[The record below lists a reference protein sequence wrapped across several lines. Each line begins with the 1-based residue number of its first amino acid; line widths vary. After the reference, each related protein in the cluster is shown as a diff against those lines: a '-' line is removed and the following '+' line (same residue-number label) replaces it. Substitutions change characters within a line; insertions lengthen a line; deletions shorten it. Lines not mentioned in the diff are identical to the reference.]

1 MKNIRDF
8 EKATRPVRVIQF
20 GEGGF
25 LRGFA
30 DWMLQKMN
38 DQGLFNGSVAVVQ
51 PIEKGMCDLL
61 SSQNCLYTHIIRGAE
76 GLEKTVIDVID
87 HCVKPYEDFDA
98 YLALAE
104 NPDAR
109 FIVSNTTESGIE
121 FRADDKIT
129 DAPPKSFPAKLTLLL
144 KRRFD
149 LGLGGFIFLP
159 CELIDRNGDNLKKA
173 VLQYAELW
181 KLGDA
186 FVAWIEQ
193 ENVFCNTLVDRIN
206 TGYPKGETLDLG
218 YEDDMVNTSEYFH
231 LWVIET
237 EYDLERELPFSKAG
251 LNVIVTK
258 DALERYRTRKVR
270 ILNGAHTSMVPYALL
285 SGLDTVKSCMDD
297 EKMSSFLRA
306 CLFEEIIPSMD
317 MARQEL
323 LEYAESVLVRFS
335 NPYIKHYLAAISLN
349 SVSKFRVRVLPSIL
363 QYREKFGKSP
373 NHLLFSFA
381 KLIEFYKLG
390 TPDDAAE
397 IMEYMKKATIAEI
410 LANKEYWG
418 LDLSDLTE
426 EVASYAD
433 PSIR

>member
-1 MKNIRDF
+1 MKNIKDF
-8 EKATRPVRVIQF
+8 QKPVRQVRVIQF

-25 LRGFA
+25 LRGFV

-38 DQGLFNGSVAVVQ
+38 EQGIFDGSVAVVQ

-61 SSQNCLYTHIIRGAE
+61 ASQNNLYTHIIRGAE
-76 GLEKTVIDVID
+76 GMEKTVVDVIS

-109 FIVSNTTESGIE
+109 FIVSNTTESGIA
-121 FRADDKIT
+121 FRAEDKIT
-129 DAPPKSFPAKLTLLL
+129 DAPFISFPAKLTLLL
-144 KRRFD
+144 KRRFEK
-149 LGLGGFIFLP
+149 GLGGFILLP
-159 CELIDRNGDNLKKA
+159 CELIDRNGDNLKKT
-173 VLQYAELW
+173 VLQYVDLWNMGEEFAE
-181 KLGDA
+181 
-186 FVAWIEQ
+186 WIKT

-206 TGYPKGETLDLG
+206 TGYPKDEELDLG
-218 YEDDMVNTSEYFH
+218 YEDQMVNTSEFFH

-237 EYDLERELPFSKAG
+237 EYDLEKKLPFSKAG

-297 EKMSSFLRA
+297 EKMSAYLRA

-317 MARQEL
+317 MAREEL
-323 LEYAESVLVRFS
+323 LDYAESVLVRFS

-363 QYREKFGKSP
+363 QYREKFGKNP
-373 NHLLFSFA
+373 KNLLFSFA

-390 TPDDAAE
+390 TPDDAPEVMA
-397 IMEYMKKATIAEI
+397 YMKNATIREI
-410 LANKEYWG
+410 LSNVDYWG
-418 LDLSDLTE
+418 EDLSELTE
-426 EVASYAD
+426 EVSSYAD